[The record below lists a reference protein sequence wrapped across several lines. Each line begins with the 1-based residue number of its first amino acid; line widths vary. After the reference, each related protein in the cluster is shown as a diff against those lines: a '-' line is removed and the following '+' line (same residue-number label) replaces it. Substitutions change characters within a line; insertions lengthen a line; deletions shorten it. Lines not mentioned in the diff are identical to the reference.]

1 MRWKPFVLIAGI
13 IICSGV
19 GGTTSQAKTHAI
31 DELPHDLWNLATLWT
46 EPIKGVARN
55 TRRFDPVSG
64 LWFGLLEGSEKSVE
78 RTGQFLFPPTED
90 TPRPTIKSGKALLH
104 YSF

>member
-1 MRWKPFVLIAGI
+1 MRWKPFLLIPEI
-13 IICSGV
+13 LICSGL
-19 GGTTSQAKTHAI
+19 GGATSYAKTHAI
-31 DELPHDLWNLATLWT
+31 DELPHDLWNLATLWI

-64 LWFGLLEGSEKSVE
+64 LWFGLLEGTEKSVE
-78 RTGQFLFPPTED
+78 RTEKFLLPPTEE
-90 TPRPTIKSGKALLH
+90 TSRPTIKSGKALLR